1 MDKFIA
7 MKKSSA
13 FTANSDQSTDKET
26 SDVILKDS
34 DAIANSTFKW
44 DLCSYENTTKKGLNC
59 HIAQMHEEKQKLGNT
74 SAIPQLDGTS
84 YSEQNDF

>member
-7 MKKSSA
+7 MKKYSA
-13 FTANSDQSTDKET
+13 FNAISDPSTDKET

-44 DLCSYENTTKKGLNC
+44 DLCSYKNNTKKGLNC
-59 HIAQMHEEKQKLGNT
+59 HNAQMHEEKQKFGN
-74 SAIPQLDGTS
+74 IQ
-84 YSEQNDF
+84 Q